1 MDHLR
6 LGSLVVYT
14 PCERSIMADM
24 DRNGKDGEGKGL
36 LGGKEVSRRDFLKLA
51 GVAGATVG
59 LGAGLGGLVA
69 ACGTDDAAVT
79 TVGGAATTV
88 PGGTSTTV
96 SAVELGREIKI
107 GFVSPQTGGIAPFGV
122 PDKYCMGRAQEA
134 FGDSYLCG
142 DGKMHKITID
152 LQDTQSDTARASSVT
167 GDLINNKSVDMVLTG
182 STPDTVNPVATQCEA
197 LETPCLSTDCPWQP
211 YIDRA
216 NVGDFTVSYKWCYHT
231 FWGLEDVIA
240 NFSDMWGQLVTNNK
254 VGACWSNDPDG
265 QAWAGGWG
273 AAFEPLGLTAT
284 IPSQFTVG
292 AMDFSTQINQFSKDG
307 CEIGVGMFIP
317 PDFGTFWTQVNQL
330 GWKPRAASFGKG
342 LLFPE
347 VVAGLS
353 GVVDGLTTEVWW
365 MPTHPFKSSLNGETC
380 QQFADKY
387 TEKNPGTQWSQP
399 LLHFIVFD
407 WAADVLKRTT
417 DLDDKT
423 AIMTAVKATKL
434 DTIGGLIDFTA
445 AVTGAGGPATWTPG
459 PQHIHENVYKTAQV
473 GGQWRKG
480 TTYPFE
486 LTVVSNAAC
495 PDAGIAVQD
504 TVKELVWS

>member
-1 MDHLR
+1 
-6 LGSLVVYT
+6 
-14 PCERSIMADM
+14 MADV
-24 DRNGKDGEGKGL
+24 DRNSKEDEGKGL
-36 LGGKEVSRRDFLKLA
+36 LDGKEVSRRDFLKLA

-69 ACGTDDAAVT
+69 ACGGDDTTSTTGGVT
-79 TVGGAATTV
+79 TTAAGGST
-88 PGGTSTTV
+88 TTV
-96 SAVELGREIKI
+96 SAGAEAGREIKI
-107 GFVSPQTGGIAPFGV
+107 GFVSPQTGGIAAFGV
-122 PDKYCMGRAQEA
+122 PDKYCMERAQEA
-134 FGDSYLCG
+134 LGDGIVCG
-142 DGKMHKITID
+142 DGKKHPVTII

-167 GDLINNKSVDMVLTG
+167 GDLINNSKVDMIVTA

-197 LETPCLSTDCPWQP
+197 LETPCLSNDCPWQP

-216 NVGDFTVSYKWCYHT
+216 NVGDFSIAYKWCYHT

-240 NFSDMWGQLVTNNK
+240 NFTDMWGQLTTNNK

-273 AAFEPLGLTAT
+273 AAFEPLGLAAT
-284 IPSQFTVG
+284 VPSQFTVG
-292 AMDFSTQINQFSKDG
+292 AMDFSTQINQFIADG

-330 GWKPRAASFGKG
+330 GWKPKAASFGKG

-347 VVAGLS
+347 VPAGL
-353 GVVDGLTTEVWW
+353 GDIADGLTTEVWW

-380 QQFADKY
+380 QQFADKF
-387 TEKNPGTQWSQP
+387 TEKTGGQWTQP

-434 DTIGGLIDFTA
+434 DTIGGHIDFTA
-445 AVTGAGGPATWTPG
+445 PVTGAGGPPTWTPG
-459 PQHIHENVYKTAQV
+459 PQHIHENVYKTPQV

-480 TTYPFE
+480 TKYPFE

-495 PDAGIAVQD
+495 PDLGIEVQD
-504 TVKELVWS
+504 KVKELVWS